1 MKKIFTLFLFTFSLI
16 SFGQKKF
23 SMNEIMKSY
32 PFNKTTKVKI
42 ISYNTDF
49 VSEFRTPL
57 PPIGKDVDSL
67 MIKKIIAEQTFPI
80 KLENILGNEN
90 MDGIK
95 QTKTLNLQE
104 NFELSKLLYNTCGKF
119 RNDVREISK
128 CFFPRNAVLFF
139 DENDRVF
146 EILEICFDCY
156 RMKFNSEKSLEI
168 NGMCDN
174 FYLKLENFY
183 NSKGLKTKHKGFNNE
198 TK

>member
-1 MKKIFTLFLFTFSLI
+1 MKKIFTLFLLTFSLI

-23 SMNEIMKSY
+23 SMNEIMNSY

-49 VSEFRTPL
+49 VSELPTPL
-57 PPIGKDVDSL
+57 PPVGKDGDSS

-90 MDGIK
+90 LDGIK
-95 QTKTLNLQE
+95 QTKTLNLKE
-104 NFELSKLLYNTCGKF
+104 TFELSQLLYNTCGKF
-119 RNDVREISK
+119 LDYRREVSK

-139 DENDRVF
+139 DENERVF
-146 EILEICFDCY
+146 EILEICFDCH
-156 RMKFNSEKSLEI
+156 RMQFNSKKSMEI